1 LKNFFKNER
10 IEKKLASGRKNN
22 LHTQNGNPGEK
33 AVKNKRRR
41 LPQKISVSRGL
52 KRQGKRASLRATRRN
67 RIPALHSLGDLAIEI
82 RSSLNSLQA
91 MNRALLET
99 NPSLEQREYA
109 EKSRLAADS
118 LLTLVNDLL
127 DYSLIEEGNF
137 TLARMNFDLRTTVE
151 DTVQLLALRTRE
163 KGLELNCLIH
173 HEVPS
178 LLFGDP
184 GRLRQILVNLTQL
197 AFRNKEKGQILIQV
211 TLEKESRTRATVHFA
226 LIKAGKS
233 ISPARQARLLDL
245 PLRPGKAGKE
255 KWGGTEIGLALSKKL
270 VEKMGGRVGMERSR
284 KQGSTLW
291 FTAVFRKQKTN
302 GALPWITTQAL
313 QGKRILVV
321 DENPANLQ
329 ALRGQLQSWEC
340 QAEAAAGGSEALVKL
355 CQAVENQNPFVIC
368 ILSKEME
375 EMDGIALA
383 REIKKAPVLSETT
396 LVLLTSQGNR
406 GDGRLMQEIG
416 VEGYLTRPVKGSQL
430 RDCLALAV
438 SRRTSSSDFAGV
450 PLITRYSLA
459 EEKKRRIRIL
469 LASKDVPLQKVGLQ
483 TLQKMGFG
491 ADVVA
496 AGNAVLASL
505 DKAPYHLILMDT
517 ELPELDGLAVAAA
530 IRRKE
535 RETGE
540 HMPIV
545 GITPRAAGKDR
556 EKCLEAGMDDYI
568 SKPIQAIDLA
578 DVLERF
584 LSEAD

>member
-1 LKNFFKNER
+1 VKTKKGSPPKKIPVSQRLKK
-10 IEKKLASGRKNN
+10 
-22 LHTQNGNPGEK
+22 
-33 AVKNKRRR
+33 
-41 LPQKISVSRGL
+41 SRGGATP
-52 KRQGKRASLRATRRN
+52 RTSLRIRP
-67 RIPALHSLGDLAIEI
+67 PALHSLGDLAIEI

-127 DYSLIEEGNF
+127 DYSLMEEGNF

-151 DTVQLLALRTRE
+151 DAVHLLALRARE
-163 KGLELNCLIH
+163 KGLELGCLIH

-226 LIKAGKS
+226 VIKAGKG

-245 PLRPGKAGKE
+245 PLHPGKAGKE

-302 GALPWITTQAL
+302 GALPWITTQVL

-329 ALRGQLQSWEC
+329 ALQGQLQSWEC
-340 QAEAAAGGSEALVKL
+340 QAEVAAGGSEALVKL
-355 CQAVENQNPFVIC
+355 CQAVEDRNPYLLCV
-368 ILSKEME
+368 LSKEME
-375 EMDGIALA
+375 EMDGVDLA
-383 REIKKAPVLSETT
+383 REIKKAPALAGTT
-396 LVLLTSQGNR
+396 LVMLTSQGNR
-406 GDGRLMQEIG
+406 GDGLLMQEIG
-416 VEGYLTRPVKGSQL
+416 VEGYLTKPVKGSQL

-438 SRRTSSSDFAGV
+438 SRRTSPADFAGV

-459 EEKKRRIRIL
+459 EEKKHRIRIL
-469 LASKDVPLQKVGLQ
+469 LASDDVHVQKVGLQ
-483 TLQKMGFG
+483 TLQKIGYA
-491 ADVVA
+491 ADTMTG
-496 AGNAVLASL
+496 GNAVLTAL
-505 DKAPYHLILMDT
+505 DKAPCHLILMDT

-535 RETGE
+535 GKTGQ
-540 HMPIV
+540 HIPII

-556 EKCLEAGMDDYI
+556 ERCLEAGMDDYI
-568 SKPIQAIDLA
+568 PKPIQAIDLA
-578 DVLERF
+578 DVLDRF